1 MFICLENKEIW
12 VFAFLV
18 TELKTFHEEQQKISQ
33 LLNTILTEDS
43 LLKLPSLYL
52 TVDVMIELV
61 LSL

>member
-1 MFICLENKEIW
+1 MGICFSSN
-12 VFAFLV
+12 
-18 TELKTFHEEQQKISQ
+18 ELKKFHEEQQKINQ